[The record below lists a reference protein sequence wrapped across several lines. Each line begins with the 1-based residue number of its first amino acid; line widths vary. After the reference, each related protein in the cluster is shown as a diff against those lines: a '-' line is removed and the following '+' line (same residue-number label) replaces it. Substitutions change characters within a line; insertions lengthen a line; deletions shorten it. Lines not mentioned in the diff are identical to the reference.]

1 MRNNGPMP
9 PADVDPRLGV
19 VLRRLRGKTS
29 QQVIASRAGITTG
42 AYARIEKVADP
53 PDAAGNY
60 PPRTNPTWTTLLAI
74 CEAYEIT
81 ISTLAKLVEAERG

>member
-1 MRNNGPMP
+1 MP

-19 VLRRLRGKTS
+19 VLRRLRAEGELS
-29 QQVIASRAGITTG
+29 QQQVASRAGITTG

-53 PDAAGNY
+53 PDKRGKY
-60 PPRTNPTWTTLLAI
+60 PPRTNPTWTTLIAV

-81 ISTLAKLVEAERG
+81 MVQLAEMVEAEGE